1 MQLILQ
7 LLLILTII
15 STFSICAIKPD
26 LHKNVIVYDSDYT
39 LVPEQEVRTETK
51 NIPVMEMPSQPVQ
64 KTTAVEKKYEP
75 VTHTTKKQI
84 TTVQTNKT
92 PQQKAVT
99 TVTQS
104 AKVKKQ
110 TNTMQNKTTT
120 VPKTQTATR
129 VNTSQVVK
137 PAVTETKKVEVPKT
151 EQKTVAKPVEQVK
164 VLTQQEETIAWNI
177 WRSNLQNKIMRDTKL
192 PIMPAGIVFKFSFTV
207 DQYGKVSNVQ
217 TWSETPS
224 YTPYAIQYI
233 APVIRSY
240 QGREILNFPKGTQR
254 TSTNVTGGWRISAN
268 EKFSTPHDY
277 NDIEKVVR

>member
-1 MQLILQ
+1 MKLILNTI
-7 LLLILTII
+7 LILLIV
-15 STFSICAIKPD
+15 STLSICLIKPD
-26 LHKNVIVYDSDYT
+26 MHKNIIIYNSDYT
-39 LVPEQEVRTETK
+39 ITPEKQQIVETKEIPVMEKVSTPVKVTTAIPNNTVQKTSANKSTQTKTVTTTAPKTNQNKIKTYSTQQQEQIKRTETK
-51 NIPVMEMPSQPVQ
+51 
-64 KTTAVEKKYEP
+64 TAEKPIVK
-75 VTHTTKKQI
+75 
-84 TTVQTNKT
+84 
-92 PQQKAVT
+92 
-99 TVTQS
+99 TVTQKS
-104 AKVKKQ
+104 A
-110 TNTMQNKTTT
+110 
-120 VPKTQTATR
+120 
-129 VNTSQVVK
+129 
-137 PAVTETKKVEVPKT
+137 PA
-151 EQKTVAKPVEQVK
+151 K